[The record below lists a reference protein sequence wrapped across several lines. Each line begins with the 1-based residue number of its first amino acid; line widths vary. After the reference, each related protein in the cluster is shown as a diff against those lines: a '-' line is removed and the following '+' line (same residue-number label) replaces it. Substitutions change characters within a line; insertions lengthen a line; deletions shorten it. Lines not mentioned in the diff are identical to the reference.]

1 VTQETFRVERI
12 AIERTTRLV
21 ASARLRDPVLAKL
34 VDRDQ
39 LNDLAEIE
47 GATSG
52 RLTTQQRGSENLAAV
67 ELVAGFPH
75 AAFINA
81 AFTYWRPRELNRF
94 NGPGRGAWY
103 AALAVETC
111 IAEVAYHMARELQRV
126 NDFNATVDYA
136 EMFASFAGAFADLR
150 DMTIPSDCL
159 SPDAAIGYPAGNDL
173 ADRVRARGHNG
184 IIYPSVRHDGGT
196 CLVALLP
203 SAVQSVAQGRV
214 LRLAW
219 NGNPEPQWSVVS

>member
-1 VTQETFRVERI
+1 MTEETFRVERI
-12 AIERTTRLV
+12 AIERTMRLV

-39 LNDLAEIE
+39 LYDLAEIE
-47 GATSG
+47 AATSG
-52 RLTTQQRGSENLAAV
+52 RLTTQQRGAENLAAV

-111 IAEVAYHMARELQRV
+111 IAEVAYHMVRELQRV
-126 NDFNATVDYA
+126 NDFNATVDCA
-136 EMFASFAGAFADLR
+136 EMSASFAGAFTDLR
-150 DMTIPSDCL
+150 DMTSPPDCL
-159 SPDAAIGYPAGNDL
+159 SPDASIGYPAGNDL
-173 ADRVRARGHNG
+173 ADRVRAHGHNG